1 MALSI
6 QERIKDLRV
15 EHKLTLEQLAE
26 QTGLSRSALGSYE
39 SDDFKDISH
48 YALIKLADY
57 YDISVDYLLGRME
70 TKKHPN
76 ANISELHLSD
86 TMIDLLKNDRIDA
99 PLLCELA
106 AHPEFVKLLAD
117 IQIYIEGI
125 ATTQIQ
131 NLNSWVDV
139 ARDEIAQKYQPDN
152 YDRTY
157 QLLKASHI
165 DEGEYFS
172 KRVHDD
178 IDCIMKDLRK
188 AHIGR
193 SDSASEESVAEELK
207 QNLEEVMNFNGS
219 RVEKLLMTFC
229 MQTKIKYNKLSEEEK
244 QWLIRIVQK
253 SELLKNYIPRRG
265 KRV

>member
-1 MALSI
+1 MADKF
-6 QERIKDLRV
+6 QEN
-15 EHKLTLEQLAE
+15 EPLENKK
-26 QTGLSRSALGSYE
+26 SY
-39 SDDFKDISH
+39 IRNN
-48 YALIKLADY
+48 
-57 YDISVDYLLGRME
+57 YLLGRME

-76 ANISELHLSD
+76 ADISELHLSD
-86 TMIDLLKNDRIDA
+86 VMIDLLKNDRIDA

-106 AHPEFVKLLAD
+106 SHTEFVKLLAD

-139 ARDEIAQKYQPDN
+139 ARDEIVQKYQPDN
-152 YDRTY
+152 HDRTY

-165 DEGEYFS
+165 DEDEYFS
-172 KRVHDD
+172 KRVHDG
-178 IDCIMKDLRK
+178 IDCIMKDLREV
-188 AHIGR
+188 HISR
-193 SDSASEESVAEELK
+193 SDSAFEKSIAEELK
-207 QNLEEVMNFNGS
+207 QNFEKVMNFNGN

-229 MQTKIKYNKLSEEEK
+229 MQTKIEYDKLSEEEQ

-253 SELLKNYIPRRG
+253 SELLKSYIPRRG